1 MAAVTRI
8 SVTPVKGTALQHPD
22 SVQLDEHGCRHNRL
36 FHFIDPEGR
45 LVNGKQC
52 GPLATVHCEVQDDG
66 PDSPVLSTRLPDGTV
81 LAEPVQL
88 TAERV
93 QTGFYGRP
101 VAGTVVGGPFA
112 KAISEAVGKELRL
125 VRVDQPGAGVD
136 VHPVTVIGNA
146 SMDQL
151 RADVAAPAK
160 QWADRFRMLL
170 ELDGLAPYEEEGWA
184 GGQVRIGE
192 VVLSVGDR
200 VPRCVVTKQ
209 NPADGSRDFNTL
221 DALQSHR
228 EGLLLGM
235 YATVLQPGTVHLG
248 DAVTTR

>member
-1 MAAVTRI
+1 MATVSRI
-8 SVTPVKGTALQHPD
+8 SVTPVKGTALHHPD
-22 SVQLDEHGCRHNRL
+22 SVQLDERGFRDNRL

-52 GPLATVHCEVQDDG
+52 GPLATVSCELQDG
-66 PDSPVLSTRLPDGTV
+66 QVLSTRLPDGTV
-81 LAEPVQL
+81 ITEPVQL

-101 VAGTVVGGPFA
+101 VPGTVVGGPFA
-112 KAISEAVGKELRL
+112 AAISEAVGKELRL
-125 VRVDQPGAGVD
+125 VRVDEPGAGVD
-136 VHPVTVIGNA
+136 VHPVTLIGTA
-146 SMDQL
+146 SMEQL
-151 RADVAAPAK
+151 RADVDAPAGR
-160 QWADRFRMLL
+160 WADRFRMLL
-170 ELDGLAPYEEEGWA
+170 ELDELTPYEEEGWA
-184 GGQVRIGE
+184 GRQVRIGE
-192 VVLSVGDR
+192 VVLSVADR

-235 YATVLQPGTVHLG
+235 YATVAQPGTVRLG
-248 DAVTTR
+248 DAVVTR